1 MALTAT
7 SPVRDRA
14 TQELHDAQDRLI
26 KALATKTRTIMKLQ
40 QQMDV
45 LCECVDV
52 FCEYVEAGRFDE
64 LTALV
69 ARYKQ
74 LTSPI
79 TTGRL
84 NG

>member
-1 MALTAT
+1 MSTPAIA
-7 SPVRDRA
+7 PVRDRA

-26 KALATKTRTIMKLQ
+26 NALAKKTRTIATLQ

-52 FCEYVEAGRFDE
+52 FCEYVETRRFDE
-64 LTALV
+64 LTDLV

-74 LTSPI
+74 LTPTSRSI
-79 TTGRL
+79 
-84 NG
+84 N